1 MANETKI
8 TQVVAKSA
16 AKQVVE
22 LNSKLQE
29 LKRIYTDTAK
39 SIGEGLKINPEIF
52 LSLILCLNC
61 IMKM

>member
-8 TQVVAKSA
+8 TEVVAESA

-29 LKRIYTDTAK
+29 LKEYIQIPQK
-39 SIGEGLKINPEIF
+39 V
-52 LSLILCLNC
+52 
-61 IMKM
+61 